1 MKNLKKF
8 LPHLIYLSLVIATGL
23 VPNYGALDRIATQ
36 WLYLSVINTLG
47 LLHFLFIGNTQKTIK
62 SFLNFKP
69 FIFLILF
76 TFWGLLSFFYATNSV
91 EVLVKFVRWIQLPIT
106 LFILSTIYFS
116 YKDTNYFVKTIS
128 VLITLVLLIELYFS
142 YSPYFQLIEYAKYDF
157 SFANILKGATAN
169 KNITAASILIKTP
182 FVLYLIFNLKNR
194 VIQLLLSIIN
204 YSAYYLVF
212 LLSARSAIIAFLTVF
227 ILLLVSFLIN
237 ILRDKSVIKNAA
249 LWMVTSSLV
258 FSVVFFQFNF
268 RDNNS
273 ASFVKRVSTINTEDE
288 STNQRLRFY
297 KHSIDQIISHP
308 IIGVGLG
315 NWKINSI
322 DYDKEDVKGYTVP
335 YHTHND
341 FLEIGAELGIIG
353 LLLYLLIFY
362 YPIKGVIK
370 NFNLKETDVNILI
383 LTAGII
389 YFVDANLNFPHARP
403 VMQIPFILI
412 LVIAF
417 VQQNNLKDDNI

>member
-106 LFILSTIYFS
+106 LFILSIIYFS
-116 YKDTNYFVKTIS
+116 YKDTNSFVKTIS
-128 VLITLVLLIELYFS
+128 VLITLVLLLELYFS
-142 YSPYFQLIEYAKYDF
+142 YSPYFQIIEYTKYNF
-157 SFANILKGATAN
+157 SFANVLKGATAN
-169 KNITAASILIKTP
+169 KNITAASLLIKIP
-182 FVLYLIFNLKNR
+182 FVIYLIMSYKNR
-194 VIQLLLSIIN
+194 AIQFLLSMIS
-204 YSAYYLVF
+204 YSSFYLIF
-212 LLSARSAIIAFLTVF
+212 LLSARSAIIAFFAITI
-227 ILLLVSFLIN
+227 ILLSTFIIKLIK
-237 ILRDKSVIKNAA
+237 DKSIIKDPAI
-249 LWMVTSSLV
+249 LMIIGSLL
-258 FSVVFFQFNF
+258 FSVISFQLNF
-268 RDNNS
+268 RNDNS
-273 ASFVKRVSTINTEDE
+273 ASFIKRASTINTDDE
-288 STNQRLRFY
+288 STNQRIRFY
-297 KHSIDQIISHP
+297 KHSVDQIISNP

-315 NWKINSI
+315 NWKIKSI
-322 DYDKEDVKGYTVP
+322 DYDKNDVGGYTIP

-362 YPIKGVIK
+362 YPIVRLIR
-370 NFNLKETDVNILI
+370 NYTLKEINVNTLI

-412 LVIAF
+412 LIVSFAQKNKF
-417 VQQNNLKDDNI
+417 TDDNI